1 MVGGTGRLRRAA
13 GYLTWRMVEL
23 VVSEGYVMV
32 ELDVHMSV
40 PPVATGGHLC
50 YDRLTNNI

>member
-1 MVGGTGRLRRAA
+1 
-13 GYLTWRMVEL
+13 MVEL

-40 PPVATGGHLC
+40 PVSAATAIGDNWSSSLA
-50 YDRLTNNI
+50 IV